1 VRKAANNRVRIDG
14 FDLGSESD
22 RLVKVRDGAVGI
34 VLVPVRITSVVV
46 GGRKLGIEPDGLA
59 VVGDGALEIA
69 LVPVS
74 EASSIV
80 GLGVFGI
87 EPDGLAVVGDG
98 AVEVVFAL
106 IREPAVAAGDSGI
119 FRSFAAALDDAGA
132 GGNALIRIVPLASVP
147 VGSARSRGRGYD
159 RKHNGPDKHLGYAHD
174 PLPCRWEGIS
184 ARFGRKGRRGR
195 RAEEKNL

>member
-22 RLVKVRDGAVGI
+22 RLVKVGDGAVEI
-34 VLVPVRITSVVV
+34 VLVPVRVAPVVV
-46 GGRKLGIEPDGLA
+46 GGCKLGIEPDRLA
-59 VVGDGALEIA
+59 VVGDGTFDIA

-80 GLGVFGI
+80 SLGVFRI
-87 EPDGLAVVGDG
+87 EPNRLAIIGDG

-147 VGSARSRGRGYD
+147 AASARG
-159 RKHNGPDKHLGYAHD
+159 H
-174 PLPCRWEGIS
+174 
-184 ARFGRKGRRGR
+184 GRRCD
-195 RAEEKNL
+195 RAQRGGPNKHPQRAHEMSHSS